1 MTITADSRFCLCCE
15 PRVAAAPAFILNRPG
30 LRAIA
35 WRTGSFATFRQVMI
49 EAMVSGS
56 PNPLDPDDTL
66 WPLQVRNVL
75 AKLSTRDDSDPAILC
90 IDLFA
95 AVSDVLSFY
104 SERYANELFLRTA
117 RERDSVLRLSRLI
130 GYRLAPGLAAT
141 TSLAFTLDPGAST
154 VIRPGLKV
162 MSVPGQDEVAQT
174 FETIG
179 AVNAD
184 ARLNDVP
191 LYGAPQAV
199 VPFQQGLSRVPVL
212 QRPETLLRNDTI
224 AIVGNN
230 DLQVT
235 SVRSVENAPDG
246 DYVTFTSPLAIAGGG
261 TVGFKTR
268 RSLSFFGHNV
278 PPSYSFY
285 DMNPATP
292 AAKRWSLKTLGVD
305 YQAGISAGQA
315 FYQLDAR
322 IDDLKPGSLLLVD
335 LGSGAG
341 RYVFA
346 LVGTVLQGSV
356 TFGPMSDTV
365 TWISLTQVTIGS
377 GDTLNAVGGTGLPA
391 IADRR
396 QTRIYELVR
405 PRIVPRSY
413 LYPTAFSGGSAWIRS
428 DHVNDGWLLTPK
440 QHIAISDGT
449 RRHVA
454 TIGTVAQSAPGADG
468 ISHVTIGFDPSIGTS
483 MGTPRMSGN
492 VVSASHGE
500 TQRDEALGHGDA
512 AAVFQRFKLQRKGLT
527 RLPGGVDVT
536 PRAELAVR
544 VNGEL
549 WSEAPSFHGRGPNDR
564 VYTLRDDDAGN
575 SIVSFG
581 DGRTGVRLPSGASNV
596 VARYRAGMGLAG
608 RLAAGQLSTLLERPV
623 GVRAVSNPLPT
634 EGGADPETL
643 DNAREA
649 APVTV
654 RTFGRAIAL
663 SDFAD
668 VARQTGIAAAAR
680 ATWTWIG
687 LEQAIQLTVCGA
699 NGQRLSPDA
708 LAALHDTLDRA
719 RDPNRLLIIGNL
731 WRIPIVVTARIL
743 RDPAFDKDAVQ
754 AAARTALLDFM
765 RFDQQSIGHALHLSQ
780 IVAVLQ
786 GARGVSAVDVERFQV
801 KGFAGWTAAWLSRR
815 GLTAAPLQPHIRLF
829 DARSRSPVTL
839 LDPAAQAGLALDP
852 DALAFPAEQA
862 FLEASDVDL
871 TLHVVEA
878 L

>member
-1 MTITADSRFCLCCE
+1 MAMPLDTRFCLCCE
-15 PRVAAAPAFILNRPG
+15 PHEPAAPAFIFNRAG
-30 LRAIA
+30 LSAIA
-35 WRTGSFATFRQVMI
+35 WRPGSYATFRQAMI
-49 EAMVSGS
+49 EAIASGP

-66 WPLQVRNVL
+66 WPLQVRNAL
-75 AKLSTRDDSDPAILC
+75 AKLTTRDDADHAIMC

-104 SERYANELFLRTA
+104 SERYANEIFMRTA
-117 RERDSVLRLSRLI
+117 RERDSVLRLARLI

-141 TSLAFTLDPGAST
+141 TSLAFTLDPGATT
-154 VIRPGLKV
+154 VIRSGLKI

-179 AVNAD
+179 SVSAD
-184 ARLNDVP
+184 ARLNDVA

-199 VPFQQGLSRVPVL
+199 VPFQQGLLRIPIL
-212 QRPETLLRNDTI
+212 HRPETLLRNDTI

-235 SVRSVENAPDG
+235 SVRSVETASDG
-246 DYVTFTSPLAIAGGG
+246 EYVTFVTSLAIAGSASI
-261 TVGFKTR
+261 GFKTKR
-268 RSLSFFGHNV
+268 ALRFFGHNV
-278 PPSYSFY
+278 PSSYSFY

-292 AAKRWSLKTLGVD
+292 VAKRWSMKTLGVD
-305 YQAGISAGQA
+305 FSASIPASQT
-315 FYQLDAR
+315 FYPLDAR

-346 LVGTVLQGSV
+346 LVGTVLQSTV
-356 TFGPMSDTV
+356 TLGPMSDTV
-365 TWISLTQVTIGS
+365 TWLSLAQVTIRS
-377 GDTLNAVGGTGLPA
+377 GDALNIVGGTGLPA

-405 PRIVPRSY
+405 PQIVPRSY
-413 LYPTAFSGGSAWIRS
+413 IYPASFSGGSARIRS
-428 DHVNDGWLLTPK
+428 DHVNDARLLTKK
-440 QHIAISDGT
+440 QHIAIAEGT

-454 TIGTVAQSAPGADG
+454 TIATVTESASGGDG
-468 ISHVTIGFDPSIGTS
+468 ISHITIGFDPPIGTP
-483 MGTPRMSGN
+483 MIAPRMIGN
-492 VVSASHGE
+492 VASASHGE

-512 AAVFQRFKLQRKGLT
+512 SALFQRFKLQRKGMT
-527 RLPGGVDVT
+527 RLPGGVSVT

-581 DGRTGVRLPSGASNV
+581 DGRTGARLPSGASNV
-596 VARYRAGMGLAG
+596 VARYRTGMGLQG

-623 GVRAVSNPLPT
+623 GIRAVSNPLPT

-643 DNAREA
+643 DNAREV

-654 RTFGRAIAL
+654 RTFGRAIAV

-668 VARQTGIAAAAR
+668 VARQTGMAAAAR
-680 ATWTWIG
+680 ATWTWMG
-687 LEQAIQLTVCGA
+687 LEQAIQLTISGG

-708 LAALHDTLDRA
+708 LAALHDTLTYA
-719 RDPNRLLIIGNL
+719 RDPNHLLIIGNL
-731 WRIPIVVTARIL
+731 WRVPIVVTARIL
-743 RDPAFDKDAVQ
+743 RDPAFEKDAVQ
-754 AAARTALLDFM
+754 NAARRVLLDFM
-765 RFDQQSIGHALHLSQ
+765 RFERQPMGHPLHLSQ

-786 GARGVSAVDVERFQV
+786 RARGVAAVDVDLFQI
-801 KGFAGWTAAWLSRR
+801 KGFAGWTAAGLSRR
-815 GLTAAPLQPHIRLF
+815 GLTAALVQPHIRLF
-829 DARSRSPVTL
+829 DARPRPPVAT
-839 LDPAAQAGLALDP
+839 LDPAALAGLALDP
-852 DALAFPAEQA
+852 DALALPAEQA
-862 FLEASDVDL
+862 FIEAPDADL